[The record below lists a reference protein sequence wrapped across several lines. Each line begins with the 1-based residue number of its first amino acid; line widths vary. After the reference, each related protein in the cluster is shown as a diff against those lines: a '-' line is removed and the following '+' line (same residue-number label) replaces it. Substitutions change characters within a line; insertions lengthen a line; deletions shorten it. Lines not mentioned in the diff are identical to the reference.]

1 MGFKENL
8 LKRITINDLVSTVD
22 RTLGSVASGL
32 KINKKAMKQLFDMS
46 TFELHREREM
56 DLYLRPLSDG
66 TYQILVLDNELP
78 LFETTLADVLLRRN
92 PTLKEMISVR
102 NAIKILSDKDVVK
115 SRRTD
120 SLVFLQQ
127 DLLGSLDL
135 AFDGADLAGMVE
147 EGVAALENSRE
158 EEVVQAVVLFA
169 EILGYVLAPSLFQIK
184 EHRIWGSVSADT
196 SGRPFFGPMVIYN
209 PESNRLVLWPDPVAS
224 LDPEW
229 ILGLKQGGDGQQ
241 PAWIKGKAVFGFLR
255 DKALDQGTVVSLLT
269 TS

>member
-32 KINKKAMKQLFDMS
+32 KVNKKAMKQLLDMS
-46 TFELHREREM
+46 TFELLREREM

-92 PTLKEMISVR
+92 PTLKEMLNVR

-115 SRRTD
+115 SRRTG

-135 AFDGADLAGMVE
+135 TFDGADLAVMVE

-169 EILGYVLAPSLFQIK
+169 EILGYVPAPSLFQIK
-184 EHRIWGSVSADT
+184 GYRTWGSVSTDA
-196 SGRPFFGPMVIYN
+196 SGRTFFGPMVIYD

-224 LDPEW
+224 LDPGW
-229 ILGLKQGGDGQQ
+229 IASLRQGGDGQP

-255 DKALDQGTVVSLLT
+255 DKALDQGTVASLLT
-269 TS
+269 AS

>member
-8 LKRITINDLVSTVD
+8 LKRITINDLVRTVD
-22 RTLGSVASGL
+22 RTLGAGESGR
-32 KINKKAMKQLFDMS
+32 KINKKAMKQLLEMS

-56 DLYLRPLSDG
+56 DLYLRPLNDG

-120 SLVFLQQ
+120 SLAFVQQ

-135 AFDGADLAGMVE
+135 TFGGADLAVILE
-147 EGVAALENSRE
+147 EAAAALENSRE

-169 EILGYVLAPSLFQIK
+169 EILGYVPAPSLFQIK
-184 EHRIWGSVSADT
+184 GHRIWGRVSADT
-196 SGRPFFGPMVIYN
+196 PDRTFFGPMVIYN
-209 PESNRLVLWPDPVAS
+209 PGTNQLVLWPEPVAS

-229 ILGLKQGGDGQQ
+229 VAGLNQGGEG
-241 PAWIKGKAVFGFLR
+241 PAWIKGKAVFEFLR
-255 DKALDQGTVVSLLT
+255 DKALDQGAMASF
-269 TS
+269 

>member
-8 LKRITINDLVSTVD
+8 LKRITINDLVRTVD
-22 RTLGSVASGL
+22 RTLGTVASGL

-46 TFELHREREM
+46 TFALHREREM
-56 DLYLRPLSDG
+56 DLYHRPLNDG

-92 PTLKEMISVR
+92 PTLKEMINVR

-127 DLLGSLDL
+127 DLLSSLDL
-135 AFDGADLAGMVE
+135 TFDDADLAGIFEAAVS
-147 EGVAALENSRE
+147 ALENANE
-158 EEVVQAVVLFA
+158 EEVVQSVVLFA
-169 EILGYVLAPSLFQIK
+169 EILGYVAAPSLFQIK

-196 SGRPFFGPMVIYN
+196 AARTFFGPMVIYN
-209 PESNRLVLWPDPVAS
+209 PGTHQLVLWPEPVAS

-229 ILGLKQGGDGQQ
+229 VVGLKQGGEGQR
-241 PAWIKGKAVFGFLR
+241 PAWIKGKAVFAFLR
-255 DKALDQGTVVSLLT
+255 DKALDQGTMASF
-269 TS
+269 